1 MPKYK
6 LSKSTFIRGLQ
17 CEKSLYLYKKHYNLK
32 DPTSPFLQ
40 AIFDQGNSIGV
51 LAQSLFPGGVDASP
65 ENHFKIFESVE
76 KTKTFL
82 DKDEKIIYEATF
94 MHNGVIA
101 ALDILVK
108 DHEGWKAYEVKSST
122 SITDTYVKDAA
133 IQYYSIVNSGIDLK
147 DISIVH
153 INNQYMRKEGLQID
167 ELFSVESVKE
177 RVLEYLPTIPNQ
189 VARLKSVVNRDTQPE
204 IEIGEHCDWL
214 SPIKK
219 GLQMKTFIVA
229 RGRLELPTS
238 GL

>member
-1 MPKYK
+1 M
-6 LSKSTFIRGLQ
+6 LSFHDPHRPLQ
-17 CEKSLYLYKKHYNLK
+17 CAAVTACDRMHR
-32 DPTSPFLQ
+32 DPARRQT
-40 AIFDQGNSIGV
+40 
-51 LAQSLFPGGVDASP
+51 GGQRDDCGCFACAACIQIADADHRHIQP
-65 ENHFKIFESVE
+65 RARAAC
-76 KTKTFL
+76 
-82 DKDEKIIYEATF
+82 EAPPRRAC
-94 MHNGVIA
+94 V
-101 ALDILVK
+101 
-108 DHEGWKAYEVKSST
+108 
-122 SITDTYVKDAA
+122 
-133 IQYYSIVNSGIDLK
+133 
-147 DISIVH
+147 
-153 INNQYMRKEGLQID
+153 NQYLRKEGLQID